1 MFFFSSKNS
10 FQGTTKEITETA
22 FPFRMVAL
30 DMNGEPVQA
39 LAANESIILQFE
51 PVGIPGNYS
60 ICYQTHYVCMKH
72 VSKEQINGNRN
83 PKWMQQNLLLAYN
96 KTL

>member
-1 MFFFSSKNS
+1 
-10 FQGTTKEITETA
+10 
-22 FPFRMVAL
+22 MVAL

-60 ICYQTHYVCMKH
+60 IYQRYNVCMKH
-72 VSKEQINGNRN
+72 VSNEQIKKKQKTKLNARN
-83 PKWMQQNLLLAYN
+83 
-96 KTL
+96 

>member
-1 MFFFSSKNS
+1 
-10 FQGTTKEITETA
+10 
-22 FPFRMVAL
+22 MVAL

-60 ICYQTHYVCMKH
+60 IYQRYNVCMKH
-72 VSKEQINGNRN
+72 VS
-83 PKWMQQNLLLAYN
+83 NLK
-96 KTL
+96 KTENQTECTELTYY

>member
-51 PVGIPGNYS
+51 PVGIPGNYIFDMLS
-60 ICYQTHYVCMKH
+60 
-72 VSKEQINGNRN
+72 N
-83 PKWMQQNLLLAYN
+83 
-96 KTL
+96 TLRLHETRIKGAN